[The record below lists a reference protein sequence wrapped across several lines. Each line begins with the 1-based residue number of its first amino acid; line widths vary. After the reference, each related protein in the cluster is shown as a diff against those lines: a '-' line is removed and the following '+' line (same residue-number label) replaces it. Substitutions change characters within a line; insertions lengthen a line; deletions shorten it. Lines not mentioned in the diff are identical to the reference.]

1 MDKDQNN
8 NLLSLIKSLNEFS
21 EERGEIVNEIISIM
35 KSIITRLSALET
47 TVHHIEL
54 TMITNTERASFL
66 ELIDNLQEQVE
77 VLAKGIST
85 KEK

>member
-1 MDKDQNN
+1 MDNEYWTIIGLPHNKGEIMDKDQNS

-47 TVHHIEL
+47 TVHHIE
-54 TMITNTERASFL
+54 S
-66 ELIDNLQEQVE
+66 
-77 VLAKGIST
+77 VLNQIRKI
-85 KEK
+85 K